1 MLDYIVFVCRPS
13 LQLSTDVLMMK
24 FIQRLFI
31 VFGFV
36 MALDW
41 CLDGLRSSVVNE
53 VVTSSTPR

>member
-1 MLDYIVFVCRPS
+1 MLDYAGFTGCPS
-13 LQLSTDVLMMK
+13 FQLSIDVLMMK

-31 VFGFV
+31 AFGFV

-41 CLDGLRSSVVNE
+41 CLDGFRSSVVSE

>member
-1 MLDYIVFVCRPS
+1 MLDYIVFVCCPS
-13 LQLSTDVLMMK
+13 LQLPADVLMTK

>member
-1 MLDYIVFVCRPS
+1 MFVRCPS
-13 LQLSTDVLMMK
+13 PQLPADVLMTK

-41 CLDGLRSSVVNE
+41 CLDGLRSSAVDE
-53 VVTSSTPR
+53 VVTSSTQR